1 MEELVK
7 VFKALSDETR
17 LKILLIISKRTICQ
31 KGISKHL
38 GISDS
43 AVSQHIKVLKE
54 ANIVTGIKE
63 GYSVIYVI
71 NEECFNKARLFL
83 KIINEV
89 DDDTFIK
96 KENLEQIRLNSCA
109 NCKSNKK
116 CCKNRGM

>member
-1 MEELVK
+1 MEDLVK

-17 LKILLIISKRTICQ
+17 IKILLIISKRTICQ
-31 KGISKHL
+31 KGISRHL
-38 GISDS
+38 GISES

-54 ANIVTGIKE
+54 SGIVTGIKQ

-71 NEECFNKARLFL
+71 NDDCFKEAKFFL
-83 KIINEV
+83 KMINDIE
-89 DDDTFIK
+89 DDTFID
-96 KENLEQIRLNSCA
+96 KEKLDAIRLNSCA

>member
-1 MEELVK
+1 MEGLVK

-31 KGISKHL
+31 KGISRHL
-38 GISDS
+38 GISES

-54 ANIVTGIKE
+54 SGIVTGIKQ

-71 NEECFNKARLFL
+71 NDDCFKEVKFFL
-83 KIINEV
+83 KMINDIE
-89 DDDTFIK
+89 DDTFID
-96 KENLEQIRLNSCA
+96 KEKLDAIRLNSCA

>member
-1 MEELVK
+1 MEDLVK
-7 VFKALSDETR
+7 VFKALSDEKR

-31 KGISKHL
+31 KGISRHL
-38 GISDS
+38 GISES

-54 ANIVTGIKE
+54 SGIVTGIKQ

-71 NEECFNKARLFL
+71 NDDCFKEAKFFL
-83 KIINEV
+83 KMINDIE
-89 DDDTFIK
+89 DDTFID
-96 KENLEQIRLNSCA
+96 KEKLDAIRLNSCA

>member
-1 MEELVK
+1 MEDLVK

-31 KGISKHL
+31 KGISRHL
-38 GISDS
+38 GISES

-54 ANIVTGIKE
+54 SGIVTGIKQ

-71 NEECFNKARLFL
+71 NDDCFKEAKFFL
-83 KIINEV
+83 KMINDIE
-89 DDDTFIK
+89 DDTFID
-96 KENLEQIRLNSCA
+96 KEKLDAIRLNSCE

>member
-1 MEELVK
+1 MEDLVK
-7 VFKALSDETR
+7 VFKALSDKTR

-31 KGISKHL
+31 KGISRHL
-38 GISDS
+38 GISES

-54 ANIVTGIKE
+54 SGIVTGIKQ

-71 NEECFNKARLFL
+71 NDDCFREAKFFL
-83 KIINEV
+83 KMINDIE
-89 DDDTFIK
+89 DDTFID
-96 KENLEQIRLNSCA
+96 KEKLDAIRLNSCA

>member
-71 NEECFNKARLFL
+71 NEEAFNKARLFL
-83 KIINEV
+83 KMINKI

-96 KENLEQIRLNSCA
+96 RENLEQIRLNSCA
-109 NCKSNKK
+109 NCKLNKK
-116 CCKNRGM
+116 CWKNRGI

>member
-1 MEELVK
+1 MEDLVK

-31 KGISKHL
+31 KGISRHL
-38 GISDS
+38 GISES

-54 ANIVTGIKE
+54 SGIVTGIKQ

-71 NEECFNKARLFL
+71 NDDCFKEVKFFL
-83 KIINEV
+83 KMINDIE
-89 DDDTFIK
+89 DDTFID
-96 KENLEQIRLNSCA
+96 KEKLDAIRLNSCA
-109 NCKSNKK
+109 NCKSNEK

>member
-1 MEELVK
+1 MEYWVK

-31 KGISKHL
+31 KGISRHL
-38 GISDS
+38 GISES

-54 ANIVTGIKE
+54 SGIVTGIKQ

-71 NEECFNKARLFL
+71 NDDCFKEVKFFL
-83 KIINEV
+83 KMINDIE
-89 DDDTFIK
+89 DDTFID
-96 KENLEQIRLNSCA
+96 KEKLDAIRLNSCA

>member
-1 MEELVK
+1 MKDLVK

-17 LKILLIISKRTICQ
+17 LKILLIISKKTICQ

-54 ANIVTGIKE
+54 AGIVTGIKQ
-63 GYSVIYVI
+63 GYTVMYII
-71 NEECFNKARLFL
+71 NDDCFHEAKLFL
-83 KIINEV
+83 KMINDIE
-89 DDDTFIK
+89 DDTFIN
-96 KENLEQIRLNSCA
+96 KEKLNEIQLNCCA
-109 NCKSNKK
+109 NCKLNKK

>member
-1 MEELVK
+1 MEDLVK

-31 KGISKHL
+31 KGISRHL

-54 ANIVTGIKE
+54 SGIVTGIKQ

-71 NEECFNKARLFL
+71 NDDCFKEVKFFL
-83 KIINEV
+83 KMINDIE
-89 DDDTFIK
+89 DDTFID
-96 KENLEQIRLNSCA
+96 KEKLDAIRLNSCA

>member
-1 MEELVK
+1 MEDLVK

-31 KGISKHL
+31 KGISRHL
-38 GISDS
+38 GISES

-54 ANIVTGIKE
+54 SGIVTGIKQ
-63 GYSVIYVI
+63 GYSVKEVK
-71 NEECFNKARLFL
+71 FFL
-83 KIINEV
+83 KMINDIE
-89 DDDTFIK
+89 DDTFID
-96 KENLEQIRLNSCA
+96 KEKLDAIRLNSCA

>member
-1 MEELVK
+1 MEDLVK

-31 KGISKHL
+31 KGISRHL
-38 GISDS
+38 GISES

-54 ANIVTGIKE
+54 SGIVTGIKQ

-71 NEECFNKARLFL
+71 NDDCFKEVKFFL
-83 KIINEV
+83 KMINDIE
-89 DDDTFIK
+89 DDTFID
-96 KENLEQIRLNSCA
+96 KEKLDAIRLISCA